1 MEFNN
6 EFSINSNSEEAT
18 IKIGNVIGENISIG
32 DIVLL
37 IGDLGAGKTKLTQ
50 GIINGLGCSDFV
62 RSPTF
67 VLITEYIADFP
78 IYHMDLYRLDTSE
91 SIDRLFL
98 DEYLYG
104 DGVCVIEWADKG
116 DEFFP
121 HDSLMIKI
129 ENISETSRKLSF
141 NFNRESFK
149 DLVEKLKGAL

>member
-6 EFSINSNSEEAT
+6 RFCINSNSEEVT
-18 IKIGNVIGENISIG
+18 IQIGNVIGENITIG
-32 DIVLL
+32 DVVLL
-37 IGDLGAGKTKLTQ
+37 VGDLGAGKTKLTQ
-50 GIINGLGCSDFV
+50 GIVNGLGCSDFV

-67 VLITEYIADFP
+67 VLITEYHADFP

-121 HDSLMIKI
+121 KDSLMIRI
-129 ENISETSRKLSF
+129 ETLSETSRKFSF
-141 NFNRESFK
+141 NFNTESFK
-149 DLVEKLKGAL
+149 ELKEKLKGEF

>member
-104 DGVCVIEWADKG
+104 D
-116 DEFFP
+116 EFFP

-129 ENISETSRKLSF
+129 ENISETARKLNF